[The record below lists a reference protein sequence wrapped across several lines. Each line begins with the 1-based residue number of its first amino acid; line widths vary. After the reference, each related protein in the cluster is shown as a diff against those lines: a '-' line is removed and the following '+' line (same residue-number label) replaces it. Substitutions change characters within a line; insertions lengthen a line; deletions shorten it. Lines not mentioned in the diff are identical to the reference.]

1 MKINAYRKD
10 PHVEGYDGK
19 KGSPEKK
26 TVIEQAYEKG
36 NDTSTVTS
44 FGNETIKTKNLRNLN
59 EEDIFARDGLD
70 NTGTQGKDSL
80 QDDAYP
86 PKDAIEIKEGAASKT
101 ESSSED
107 FNK

>member
-26 TVIEQAYEKG
+26 TAIELAYEKG
-36 NDTSTVTS
+36 NDSNTVTS
-44 FGNETIKTKNLRNLN
+44 FGNETLKTKNLRNIN
-59 EEDIFARDGLD
+59 EEDILARDGLD

-86 PKDAIEIKEGAASKT
+86 HREAIKT
-101 ESSSED
+101 KKRATNNTGSSSED
-107 FNK
+107 FK